1 MAYLNLLNSR
11 NGKGENSEI
20 LRSYIKERN
29 RGILIGSVFFSLS
42 SLVLTSLIIK
52 GFFLDYQKRLYLND
66 VFTYD
71 KTVLKIQKINEENK
85 KVEKENKNI
94 IDTILALRSN
104 VNILNELKE
113 IIPRD
118 LYLDSLK
125 ISDDEVIFKGS
136 VKNNLGIKIIN
147 AFMLEIIESPLFVA
161 ESLKLKDIKYQDST
175 DAFEFSIGT
184 KFVKNMSHLNFE
196 NINNQNNK
204 GLYQKLLIMQ
214 KIKLLEKKNNSPLKQ

>member
-20 LRSYIKERN
+20 LKSYIKERN

-71 KTVLKIQKINEENK
+71 ETVLKIQKINEENK